1 MKNIVLIFQLV
12 KLNHYCVKVAIHFFK
27 KLKFQINIKLND
39 IIEFVKKLNEL
50 EKQLVSPCLS
60 FAQIWQFQGYG
71 QYSIKGSIINVPKN
85 VNFTQSI
92 LPCLPHDDATIGL
105 SLKRWMEY
113 KWPYLTSNV
122 HPNLIMTILQDLL
135 NTALY
140 KDFNISLHPQWLDM
154 FTLLC

>member
-1 MKNIVLIFQLV
+1 
-12 KLNHYCVKVAIHFFK
+12 
-27 KLKFQINIKLND
+27 
-39 IIEFVKKLNEL
+39 
-50 EKQLVSPCLS
+50 
-60 FAQIWQFQGYG
+60 
-71 QYSIKGSIINVPKN
+71 
-85 VNFTQSI
+85 
-92 LPCLPHDDATIGL
+92 
-105 SLKRWMEY
+105 MEY